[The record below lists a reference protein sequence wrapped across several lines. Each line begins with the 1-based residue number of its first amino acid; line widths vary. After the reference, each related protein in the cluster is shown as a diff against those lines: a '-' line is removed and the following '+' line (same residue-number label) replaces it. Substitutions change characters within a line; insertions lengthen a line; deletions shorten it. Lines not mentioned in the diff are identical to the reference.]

1 MKINADPSEL
11 SNLLRKRR
19 GERSLRSVA
28 DELGV
33 DSMTIRAWEE
43 GFKRPKAERAEAI
56 GQFLGIPTID
66 VLVLMGVLP
75 ESAKTA

>member
-1 MKINADPSEL
+1 MTILGDPNEL
-11 SNLLRKRR
+11 SDLLRKRR

-28 DELGV
+28 DELAV

-56 GQFLGIPTID
+56 GEYLGIPTID

-75 ESAKTA
+75 ESAKSA